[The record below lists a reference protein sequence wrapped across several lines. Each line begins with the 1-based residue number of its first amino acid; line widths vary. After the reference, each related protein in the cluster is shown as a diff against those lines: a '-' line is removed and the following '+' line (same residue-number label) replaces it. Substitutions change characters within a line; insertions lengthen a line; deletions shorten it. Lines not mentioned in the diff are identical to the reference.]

1 MAYTT
6 TRVCIYRSALPIGAD
21 ADAAVARVEA
31 AAAKVMA
38 FNDKVVA
45 VDVFHDGGEVEMR
58 MEFRHFDQWMIRRKA
73 PHVAVA
79 ILAQA
84 GADISRT
91 HLVDVMKPRDV
102 PPRPQPRS

>member
-6 TRVCIYRSALPIGAD
+6 TRVCIYRAALPIGAD
-21 ADAAVARVEA
+21 AEASVARVEA

-38 FNDKVVA
+38 VNDKVVG
-45 VDVFHDGGEVEMR
+45 VEVFPDAGDLVMR

-79 ILAQA
+79 ILVQ
-84 GADISRT
+84 GGMDIGRT

-102 PPRPQPRS
+102 PPPP